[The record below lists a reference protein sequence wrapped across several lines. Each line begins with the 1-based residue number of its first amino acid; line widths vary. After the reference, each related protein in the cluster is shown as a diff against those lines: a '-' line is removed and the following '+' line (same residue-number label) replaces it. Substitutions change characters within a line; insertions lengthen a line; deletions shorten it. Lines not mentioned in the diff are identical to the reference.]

1 MEYDPAMAQKTIT
14 IYTDDLTGKESAEAH
29 THTFTLDGVGYE
41 IDLAPESYDQL
52 YEALSPFI
60 DKGRKT
66 GRVKGARKARTAPAG
81 GPSTADMRSW
91 AKENGYEVNDRGR
104 VPSSVREAF
113 EAAH

>member
-1 MEYDPAMAQKTIT
+1 MAQKIVT
-14 IYTDDLTGKESAEAH
+14 IYTDDLTGKDSEEAQ

-52 YEALSPFI
+52 FEALSPFI

-66 GRVKGARKARTAPAG
+66 GRVKGAPKGRTARAG
-81 GPSTADMRSW
+81 GPSTADVRTW

-104 VPSSVREAF
+104 VSASVRDAY